1 MVNIVPLQTTR
12 GGGMLEN
19 QITIQKEIEDM
30 GCMADVFTKSG
41 VFPDVK
47 SQAQGIVKIMAG
59 KELGLTPFQSLAG
72 LYFVN
77 GKIGIQANIVSG
89 LIRKS
94 KKYDYSIIK
103 ATDEFCEIDFFDISD
118 KETPKKLGTSSFG
131 KVDAA
136 KSGLINKDNYKN
148 YPSDM
153 YFARAISRGAKR
165 YAPDALMGYSTI
177 EELQDVETE
186 IIPAKTMVA
195 IDVNA
200 EVDNGKKT

>member
-1 MVNIVPLQTTR
+1 MS
-12 GGGMLEN
+12 EN
-19 QITIQKEIEDM
+19 ELDIFREP
-30 GCMADVFTKSG
+30 MALSEVFVKSG
-41 VFPDVK
+41 MFSDVK
-47 SQAQGIVKIMAG
+47 SQAQGVVKILAG
-59 KELGLTPFQSLAG
+59 KELGLTPFQSMGG

-94 KKYDYSIIK
+94 KKYDYSILK
-103 ATDEFCEIDFFDISD
+103 LTDELCEIEFLDISE

-131 KVDAA
+131 KADAA
-136 KSGLINKDNYKN
+136 RAGLINKDNYKN

-165 YAPDALMGYSTI
+165 YTPDALMGYSTI
-177 EELQDVETE
+177 EELQDVEPE
-186 IIPAKTMVA
+186 IIPAKTTVA

-200 EVDNGKKT
+200 EVASGTEKV

>member
-1 MVNIVPLQTTR
+1 MS
-12 GGGMLEN
+12 EN
-19 QITIQKEIEDM
+19 ELDIFREP
-30 GCMADVFTKSG
+30 MALSEVFVKSG
-41 VFPDVK
+41 MFPDVK
-47 SQAQGIVKIMAG
+47 SQAQGVVKILAG
-59 KELGLTPFQSLAG
+59 KELGLTPFQSMGG

-94 KKYDYSIIK
+94 KKYDYSILK
-103 ATDEFCEIDFFDISD
+103 LTDELCEIEFLDISE

-131 KVDAA
+131 KADAA
-136 KSGLINKDNYKN
+136 RAGLINKDNYKN

-165 YAPDALMGYSTI
+165 YTPDALMGYSTI
-177 EELQDVETE
+177 EELQDVETD
-186 IIPAKTMVA
+186 IIPAKTTVA

-200 EVDNGKKT
+200 EVADAKS

>member
-1 MVNIVPLQTTR
+1 MA
-12 GGGMLEN
+12 EN
-19 QITIQKEIEDM
+19 ELTIAKEIQEM
-30 GCMADVFTKSG
+30 GLMADVFTKSG

-59 KELGLTPFQSLAG
+59 KELGLTPFQALGG
-72 LYFVN
+72 LYFIN

-103 ATDEFCEIDFFDISD
+103 LTDEICEIDFFDMTE
-118 KETPKKLGTSSFG
+118 KETPKLLGRSIFG

-136 KSGLINKDNYKN
+136 RAGLINKDNYKN

-165 YAPDALMGYSTI
+165 YSPDALMGYSTI

-186 IIPAKTMVA
+186 IIPAKTTVA

-200 EVDNGKKT
+200 EVANGQKAS